1 MDEESA
7 LAHGAGPEVVAEEA
21 LDTEG
26 QVVGQTAPPEGEEK
40 KTATQERR
48 ERDKA
53 HRERIRAERDAAIA
67 EAETAKTRHERILNA
82 GKAEKPPQEQD
93 YQDPL
98 EYVAAKAIWSA
109 EQQRTQ
115 REAREIG
122 EAEEAARKRADTFGQ
137 QEQALIEQSWAS
149 HVAEA
154 KVRYTDFDA
163 VALARDV
170 PVSEDMARLIQTS
183 EVGADVLYHLGRNK
197 ALSAE
202 IAGMNSMDAARAIGR
217 LEATV
222 SAPRPR
228 TSTNAPDPI
237 SPVKGNGTAMKDPS
251 KMSFAE
257 FKAYRD
263 GGGKI

>member
-7 LAHGAGPEVVAEEA
+7 LATEAGPETMADEA

-26 QVVGQTAPPEGEEK
+26 QVAGQTAPPEGEEK

-53 HRERIRAERDAAIA
+53 HRDRIRAERDAAIS
-67 EAETAKTRHERILNA
+67 EAETAKARHDRILNA
-82 GKAEKPPQEQD
+82 GKDEKPPQEQD

-98 EYVAAKAIWSA
+98 EYVAAKAVWSA
-109 EQQRTQ
+109 GQQLTQ

-149 HVAEA
+149 HVSEA
-154 KVRYTDFDA
+154 KARYTDFDA

-170 PVSEDMARLIQTS
+170 PVSGDMARLIQTS
-183 EVGADVLYHLGRNK
+183 EVGADVLYHLGQNK

-202 IAGMNSMDAARAIGR
+202 IAGMNPMDAARAIGR
-217 LEATV
+217 LEATIA
-222 SAPRPR
+222 APRPR
-228 TSTNAPDPI
+228 TSTNAPAPI
-237 SPVKGNGTAMKDPS
+237 SPLKGSGTAMKDPA

-257 FKAYRD
+257 FKAYREA
-263 GGGKI
+263 GGKI

>member
-7 LAHGAGPEVVAEEA
+7 LATEAGPETMADEA

-26 QVVGQTAPPEGEEK
+26 QVAGQTAPPEGEEK

-53 HRERIRAERDAAIA
+53 HRDRIRAERDAAIS
-67 EAETAKTRHERILNA
+67 EAETAKARHDRILNA
-82 GKAEKPPQEQD
+82 GKDEKPPQEQD

-98 EYVAAKAIWSA
+98 EYVAAKAVWSA
-109 EQQRTQ
+109 GQQLTQ

-149 HVAEA
+149 HVSEA
-154 KVRYTDFDA
+154 KARYTDFDV

-170 PVSEDMARLIQTS
+170 PVSGDMARLIQTS
-183 EVGADVLYHLGRNK
+183 EVGADVLYHLGQNK

-202 IAGMNSMDAARAIGR
+202 IAGMNPMDAARAIGR
-217 LEATV
+217 LEATIA
-222 SAPRPR
+222 APRPR
-228 TSTNAPDPI
+228 TSTNAPAPI
-237 SPVKGNGTAMKDPS
+237 SPVKGSGTAMKDPA
-251 KMSFAE
+251 KMNFAE
-257 FKAYRD
+257 FKAYRES
-263 GGGKI
+263 GGKL

>member
-1 MDEESA
+1 MDEERA
-7 LAHGAGPEVVAEEA
+7 LATEAGPETMADEA

-26 QVVGQTAPPEGEEK
+26 QVAGQTAPPEGEEK

-53 HRERIRAERDAAIA
+53 HRDRIRAERDAAIS
-67 EAETAKTRHERILNA
+67 EAETAKARHDRILNA
-82 GKAEKPPQEQD
+82 GKDEKPPQEQD

-98 EYVAAKAIWSA
+98 EYVAAKAVWSA
-109 EQQRTQ
+109 GQQLTQ

-149 HVAEA
+149 HVSEA
-154 KVRYTDFDA
+154 KARYTDFDA

-170 PVSEDMARLIQTS
+170 PVSGDMARLIQTS
-183 EVGADVLYHLGRNK
+183 DVGADVLYHLGQNK

-202 IAGMNSMDAARAIGR
+202 IAGMNPMDAARAIGR
-217 LEATV
+217 LEATIA
-222 SAPRPR
+222 APRPR
-228 TSTNAPDPI
+228 TSTNAPAPI
-237 SPVKGNGTAMKDPS
+237 SPVKGSGTAMKDPT

-257 FKAYRD
+257 FKAYRES
-263 GGGKI
+263 GGKL

>member
-7 LAHGAGPEVVAEEA
+7 LATEAGPETMADEA

-26 QVVGQTAPPEGEEK
+26 QVAGQTAPPEGEEK

-53 HRERIRAERDAAIA
+53 HRDRIRAERDAAIS
-67 EAETAKTRHERILNA
+67 EAETAKARHDRILNA
-82 GKAEKPPQEQD
+82 GKDEKPPQEQD

-98 EYVAAKAIWSA
+98 EYVAAKAVWSA
-109 EQQRTQ
+109 GQQLTQ

-149 HVAEA
+149 HVSEA
-154 KVRYTDFDA
+154 KARYTDFDA
-163 VALARDV
+163 VALAREV
-170 PVSEDMARLIQTS
+170 PVSGDMARLIQTS
-183 EVGADVLYHLGRNK
+183 EVGADVLYHLGQNK

-202 IAGMNSMDAARAIGR
+202 IAGMNPMDAARAIGR
-217 LEATV
+217 LEATIA
-222 SAPRPR
+222 APRPR
-228 TSTNAPDPI
+228 TSTNAPAPI
-237 SPVKGNGTAMKDPS
+237 SPVKGSGTAMKDPA

-257 FKAYRD
+257 FKAYRES
-263 GGGKI
+263 GGKL